1 MPEEKKPLTQT
12 PWQQPTQKD
21 ADVNASKAA
30 TQDDS
35 TKSITAQPNG
45 ADEEKSKEPDEEVK
59 VDTTPSPSEKKSL
72 NFDIAL
78 PWQKIST
85 TQRLFLIQQ
94 MHIMV
99 KAGVPI
105 TTTLSTL
112 AEQADSKYFKSV
124 LDDLNQEIEHGA
136 TLAKAMRKHIR
147 DFGELTVNMIE
158 SGEVSGRLE
167 EVLMQIY
174 TQAKKDHEIVSKVR
188 GALIYPAIVVT
199 AMFGIGT
206 FMIVFVI
213 PKLTD
218 IFKDAGQQLPLPT
231 RVLISVSD
239 FLVQNGLLSAII
251 FLTVIGLFVAFIKN
265 KQGKRLWH
273 KLLLQ
278 LPVVSPIMKNV
289 NVARF
294 CRTTSSFLKTD
305 IPIVQTLNT
314 TSRVL
319 SNTAYKE
326 ALNDAAEK
334 IVKGVPLAETLKPY
348 GHLFNPTVLQMIA
361 IGEQS
366 GSLDTML
373 EEAAN
378 FYEAEVSQTMETL
391 PTVLEPILMLMLGIG
406 VGGMAVA
413 IIQPLYSL
421 TQAY

>member
-1 MPEEKKPLTQT
+1 MSEDEKINQNAPWLTNNSLTADSEQSSENNETQDPAKTDVESEVEKKPET
-12 PWQQPTQKD
+12 
-21 ADVNASKAA
+21 
-30 TQDDS
+30 
-35 TKSITAQPNG
+35 TKS
-45 ADEEKSKEPDEEVK
+45 EV
-59 VDTTPSPSEKKSL
+59 SL
-72 NFDIAL
+72 NEHAKKKGFEIRL
-78 PWQKIST
+78 PWNKIST
-85 TQRLFLIQQ
+85 TQKLFLIQQ

-112 AEQADSKYFKSV
+112 SEQADSKYFKSV
-124 LDDLNQEIEHGA
+124 LDDLYNEIEHGS
-136 TLAKAMRKHIR
+136 TLASAMRKHIA
-147 DFGELTVNMIE
+147 DFGELMVNMIE

-167 EVLMQIY
+167 EVLLQIY
-174 TQAKKDHEIVSKVR
+174 TQAKKDHEILSKVR

-231 RVLISVSD
+231 RILIAVSD
-239 FLVQNGLLSAII
+239 FLAQNGLLSALI
-251 FLTVIGLFVAFIKN
+251 LLAVIGLFVAFIKN
-265 KQGKRLWH
+265 EQGKRIWH

-278 LPVVSPIMKNV
+278 LPVIAPIMKNV

-314 TSRVL
+314 TAKVL
-319 SNTAYKE
+319 ANTQYKE
-326 ALNDAAEK
+326 ALADAAEK
-334 IVKGVPLAETLKPY
+334 ITKGVPLAETLKPY
-348 GHLFNPTVLQMIA
+348 GHLFNPTVLQMIS

-391 PTVLEPILMLMLGIG
+391 PTILEPILMLLLGVG